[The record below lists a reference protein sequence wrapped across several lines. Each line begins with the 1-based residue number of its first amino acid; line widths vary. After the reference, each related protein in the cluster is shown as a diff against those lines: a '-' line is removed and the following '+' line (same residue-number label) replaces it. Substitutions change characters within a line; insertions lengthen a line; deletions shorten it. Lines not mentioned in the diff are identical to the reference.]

1 MLGELVVKGVRIGSF
16 RGEQLHPQGFFK
28 FVTHKESIALCLHPL
43 FNISPIQ
50 GSKSLQ
56 LLTPAESTVAYVT
69 ELCRDDYFLEHN
81 TIKENFFANLRESW
95 WTLGSFGLQVLA
107 HWEGALGSTS
117 TSGQRHTWR
126 SQGRSPYH
134 TTCREK
140 QRKEWIHTP
149 SDVGPNPFISTKEVQ
164 SNPYNPS
171 GRGDGPI
178 HFTQDV
184 HHIQPRQPT
193 RDAPIGSRTPS
204 LLPTTG
210 KTNQKR
216 SGKS

>member
-1 MLGELVVKGVRIGSF
+1 MCIRDSKRGAWELWPPGVS
-16 RGEQLHPQGFFK
+16 
-28 FVTHKESIALCLHPL
+28 
-43 FNISPIQ
+43 
-50 GSKSLQ
+50 
-56 LLTPAESTVAYVT
+56 
-69 ELCRDDYFLEHN
+69 
-81 TIKENFFANLRESW
+81 
-95 WTLGSFGLQVLA
+95 TLGGSTWLYLYQWPETHLA
-107 HWEGALGSTS
+107 QPGAL
-117 TSGQRHTWR
+117 
-126 SQGRSPYH
+126 PLPH

-178 HFTQDV
+178 HFTQVV

-210 KTNQKR
+210 RQTKKGVVSLSHLFSDPGPYRAQLESSAEDPYCGQTEH
-216 SGKS
+216 

>member
-1 MLGELVVKGVRIGSF
+1 MPVFHEGEEVRQRGSEGFTYKEKIADIGLVDLIWNVYKRGAWELWPPGVS
-16 RGEQLHPQGFFK
+16 
-28 FVTHKESIALCLHPL
+28 
-43 FNISPIQ
+43 
-50 GSKSLQ
+50 
-56 LLTPAESTVAYVT
+56 
-69 ELCRDDYFLEHN
+69 
-81 TIKENFFANLRESW
+81 
-95 WTLGSFGLQVLA
+95 TLGGSTWLYLYQWPETHLA
-107 HWEGALGSTS
+107 QPGAL
-117 TSGQRHTWR
+117 
-126 SQGRSPYH
+126 PLPH